1 MPSIRHWRPRRR
13 RRRETDTDAA
23 KWLPARWALW
33 SAPAVIIGYVLT
45 VDAFAFTV
53 TGVSFLDLDITTG
66 DWIRFGALVAGAA
79 AHIEAGREIE
89 RLRWTAAEGATYV
102 NLKSMWTFA
111 AVLVLP
117 LPLAVAV
124 IAFSSLHSWLRLRR
138 SMPHRVVFSAATIV
152 LASAVATMCLRAIN
166 PSNYPGYTG
175 GLIGLAAVVAA
186 AVAYWFVNY
195 ALVVG
200 AVMLSNPDTPARRAL
215 GQLSDQFIVA
225 GGLGL
230 GLATSLML
238 TSQPWLTITLLITV
252 LGLHRALLVGK
263 FQAAARTD
271 VLTGVVNNV
280 FWHEIAT
287 KELER
292 AQNNNTPLGVLYMD
306 LDHFKAIND
315 THGHLAGDQVL
326 KAIAAELKHEVR
338 SDDLVGRL
346 GGEEFAILL
355 PGTTA
360 EDTAQTAERI
370 RRRVATLMTTVTTP
384 NGPVDVSDL
393 TCSIGTAT
401 YPVAGHNLDVLL
413 MAADTAT
420 YTAKNAGR
428 NRVITAPAQTDSTL

>member
-1 MPSIRHWRPRRR
+1 MLSIRHWRPGRR

-23 KWLPARWALW
+23 KWSPARWALW
-33 SAPAVIIGYVLT
+33 SAPAVILGYVLT
-45 VDAFAFTV
+45 VDAFAFAV
-53 TGVSFLDLDITTG
+53 TCVSFVGVDVTTG
-66 DWIRFGALVAGAA
+66 DWLRFGALIAGSAV
-79 AHIEAGREIE
+79 HIEAGKSIE

-117 LPLAVAV
+117 LSLAVAV
-124 IAFSSLHSWLRLRR
+124 IALSSLHSWARLRR

-166 PSNYPGYTG
+166 PDNHPGYTG
-175 GLIGLAAVVAA
+175 GLIGLAAIVVA

-200 AVMLSNPDTPARRAL
+200 AVMLSNPDTKARNAL

-252 LGLHRALLVGK
+252 LGLHRALLVGQ
-263 FQAAARTD
+263 FQFAARTD
-271 VLTGVVNNV
+271 PLTGLANAV

-292 AQNNNTPLGVLYMD
+292 AHNNKAPLGVLYLD
-306 LDHFKAIND
+306 LDHFKTIND
-315 THGHLAGDQVL
+315 THGHQAGDEVL
-326 KAIAAELKHEVR
+326 RAIAAELKHEVR
-338 SDDLVGRL
+338 ADDLVGRL

-355 PGTTA
+355 PDTNTS
-360 EDTAQTAERI
+360 DTAHTAERI
-370 RRRVATLMTTVTTP
+370 RRRIASLVTTVTTP
-384 NGPVDVSDL
+384 HGPVDVDDL

-401 YPVAGHNLDVLL
+401 YPAAGSSLDVLL

-420 YTAKNAGR
+420 YAAKDAGR
-428 NRVITAPAQTDSTL
+428 NRVITAPTANT